1 MFQMKMD
8 KYVFKDLKTKKE
20 KQNLREFLR
29 HQTNAE
35 YGGYRMFDGTRSHLM
50 HNPNE
55 LSDLIFFLKEH
66 EKIKRKKI
74 SNFLE
79 IGFNS
84 GILNTILNKSFKF
97 EQIVAIDTFTSEI
110 SSTDLLAN
118 LKRKNLVLVCGSSN
132 KKENLQTIKK
142 FQPYDLIFVDG
153 SHEYNDVKKDLNN
166 YCKMLSDDG
175 ILVAHDI
182 HSLEFPGVNK
192 AWSEFKR
199 QNNFSY
205 KEFVNRKYFYVCG
218 VGLAIKKS

>member
-1 MFQMKMD
+1 MKMD
-8 KYVFKDLKTKKE
+8 KYIFKDLKTKKE
-20 KQNLREFLR
+20 KQNLMEFLR
-29 HQTNAE
+29 YQTNAE

-50 HNPNE
+50 HNPKE
-55 LSDLIFFLKEH
+55 LSDLIFFLKEY

-142 FQPYDLIFVDG
+142 FQPYDLIFVDA

>member
-1 MFQMKMD
+1 MKMD
-8 KYVFKDLKTKKE
+8 KYIFKDLKTKKE

-55 LSDLIFFLKEH
+55 LSDLIFFLKEY
-66 EKIKRKKI
+66 EKVKRKKI

>member
-1 MFQMKMD
+1 MKMD

-20 KQNLREFLR
+20 KHNLREFLR

-84 GILNTILNKSFKF
+84 GILNTILNKFFKF
-97 EQIVAIDTFTSEI
+97 EQIVVIDTFTAEI

>member
-1 MFQMKMD
+1 MKMD

-50 HNPNE
+50 HNPKE
-55 LSDLIFFLKEH
+55 LSDLIFFLKEY

-84 GILNTILNKSFKF
+84 GILNTILNKFFKF

-182 HSLEFPGVNK
+182 HSLEFPGVDK

>member
-1 MFQMKMD
+1 MKID
-8 KYVFKDLKTKKE
+8 KYVFRDLKTKKE
-20 KQNLREFLR
+20 KQNLGEFFR

-35 YGGYRMFDGTRSHLM
+35 YGGYRMFDSTRSHLM

-55 LSDLIFFLKEH
+55 LSDLIFFLKEY

-84 GILNTILNKSFKF
+84 GILNTILNKFFKF
-97 EQIVAIDTFTSEI
+97 EQIVVIDTFTSEI

-142 FQPYDLIFVDG
+142 FQPYDLIFVDA

-166 YCKMLSDDG
+166 YSKMLSDDG

-205 KEFVNRKYFYVCG
+205 KEFVNKKYFYVCG
-218 VGLAIKKS
+218 VGLAIKKP

>member
-1 MFQMKMD
+1 MKMD
-8 KYVFKDLKTKKE
+8 KYIFKDLKTKKE

-55 LSDLIFFLKEH
+55 LSDLIFFLKEY
-66 EKIKRKKI
+66 EKVKRKKI

-84 GILNTILNKSFKF
+84 GILNTILNKFFKF

>member
-1 MFQMKMD
+1 MKMD
-8 KYVFKDLKTKKE
+8 KYIFKDLKTKKE

-55 LSDLIFFLKEH
+55 LSDLIFFLKEY

-182 HSLEFPGVNK
+182 HSLEFPGVDK

>member
-1 MFQMKMD
+1 MKMD
-8 KYVFKDLKTKKE
+8 KYIFKDLKTKKE
-20 KQNLREFLR
+20 KHNLREFLR
-29 HQTNAE
+29 HQTNVE
-35 YGGYRMFDGTRSHLM
+35 YGGYRIFDGTRSHLM
-50 HNPNE
+50 HIPNE
-55 LSDLIFFLKEH
+55 LSDLIFFLKEY
-66 EKIKRKKI
+66 EKVKRKKI

-84 GILNTILNKSFKF
+84 GILNTILNKFFKF

-205 KEFVNRKYFYVCG
+205 KEFVNRKYYYVCG

>member
-1 MFQMKMD
+1 MKMD
-8 KYVFKDLKTKKE
+8 KYIFKDLKTKKE

-50 HNPNE
+50 HNPKE
-55 LSDLIFFLKEH
+55 LSDLIFFLKEY
-66 EKIKRKKI
+66 EKVKRKKI

-84 GILNTILNKSFKF
+84 GILNTILNKFFKF
-97 EQIVAIDTFTSEI
+97 EQIVVIDTFTSEI

-218 VGLAIKKS
+218 VGLAIKK

>member
-1 MFQMKMD
+1 MKMD
-8 KYVFKDLKTKKE
+8 KYIFKDLKTKKE
-20 KQNLREFLR
+20 KHNLREFLR
-29 HQTNAE
+29 HQTKAE

-55 LSDLIFFLKEH
+55 LSDLIFFLKEY
-66 EKIKRKKI
+66 EKVKRKKI

>member
-1 MFQMKMD
+1 MKID

-20 KQNLREFLR
+20 KHNLREFLR

-55 LSDLIFFLKEH
+55 LSDLIFFLKEY

-84 GILNTILNKSFKF
+84 GILNTILNKFFKF
-97 EQIVAIDTFTSEI
+97 EQIVVIDTFTYEI

-166 YCKMLSDDG
+166 YSKMLSDDG
-175 ILVAHDI
+175 ILVVHDI

>member
-1 MFQMKMD
+1 MKMD

-20 KQNLREFLR
+20 KHNLGEFFR

-55 LSDLIFFLKEH
+55 LSDLIFFLKEY
-66 EKIKRKKI
+66 EKVKRKKI

-166 YCKMLSDDG
+166 YSKMLSDDG

-205 KEFVNRKYFYVCG
+205 KEFVNKKYFYVCG
-218 VGLAIKKS
+218 VGLAIKKP

>member
-1 MFQMKMD
+1 MKMD

-20 KQNLREFLR
+20 KDTLREFLR

-55 LSDLIFFLKEH
+55 LSDLIFFLKEY
-66 EKIKRKKI
+66 EKVKRKKI

-84 GILNTILNKSFKF
+84 GILNTILNKSFKL

-199 QNNFSY
+199 QNNFRY

>member
-1 MFQMKMD
+1 
-8 KYVFKDLKTKKE
+8 
-20 KQNLREFLR
+20 
-29 HQTNAE
+29 
-35 YGGYRMFDGTRSHLM
+35 MFDGTRSHLM

-55 LSDLIFFLKEH
+55 LSDLIFFLKEY
-66 EKIKRKKI
+66 EKVKRKKI

-84 GILNTILNKSFKF
+84 GILNTILNKFFKF
-97 EQIVAIDTFTSEI
+97 EQIVVIDTFTTEI

>member
-1 MFQMKMD
+1 MKMD
-8 KYVFKDLKTKKE
+8 KYIFKDLKTKKE

-50 HNPNE
+50 HNPKE
-55 LSDLIFFLKEH
+55 LSDLIFFLKEY

-84 GILNTILNKSFKF
+84 GILNTILNKFFKF
-97 EQIVAIDTFTSEI
+97 EQIVVIDTFTSEI

-142 FQPYDLIFVDG
+142 FQPYDLIFVDA

-182 HSLEFPGVNK
+182 HSLEFSGVNK

>member
-1 MFQMKMD
+1 MKMD
-8 KYVFKDLKTKKE
+8 KYVFRDLKTKKE
-20 KQNLREFLR
+20 KNDLREFLR

-55 LSDLIFFLKEH
+55 LSDLIFFLKEY

-84 GILNTILNKSFKF
+84 GILNTILNKFFKF
-97 EQIVAIDTFTSEI
+97 EQIVVIDTFTYEI

-205 KEFVNRKYFYVCG
+205 KEFVNKKYFYVCG
-218 VGLAIKKS
+218 VGLAIKKP

>member
-1 MFQMKMD
+1 MKMD

-50 HNPNE
+50 HNPKE
-55 LSDLIFFLKEH
+55 LSDLIFFLKEY

-84 GILNTILNKSFKF
+84 GILNTILNKFFKF
-97 EQIVAIDTFTSEI
+97 EQIVVIDTFTSEI

-118 LKRKNLVLVCGSSN
+118 LKRKNLILVSGSSS

-142 FQPYDLIFVDG
+142 FQPYDLIFVDA

-182 HSLEFPGVNK
+182 HSLEFSGVNK

>member
-1 MFQMKMD
+1 MKMD
-8 KYVFKDLKTKKE
+8 KYIFKDLKTKKE
-20 KQNLREFLR
+20 KQDLREFLR

-55 LSDLIFFLKEH
+55 LSDLLFFLKEY
-66 EKIKRKKI
+66 EKVKRKKI

-84 GILNTILNKSFKF
+84 GILNTILNKFFKF

-199 QNNFSY
+199 QNNFRY

-218 VGLAIKKS
+218 VGLAIKK

>member
-1 MFQMKMD
+1 MKID
-8 KYVFKDLKTKKE
+8 KYVFRDLKTKKE
-20 KQNLREFLR
+20 KQNLGEFFR

-55 LSDLIFFLKEH
+55 LSELIFFLKER

-175 ILVAHDI
+175 ILVVHDI

-205 KEFVNRKYFYVCG
+205 KEFVNKKYFYVCG
-218 VGLAIKKS
+218 VGLAIKKP

>member
-1 MFQMKMD
+1 MKMD

-55 LSDLIFFLKEH
+55 LSDLIFFLKEY
-66 EKIKRKKI
+66 EKVKRKKI

-84 GILNTILNKSFKF
+84 GILNTILNKFFKF
-97 EQIVAIDTFTSEI
+97 EQIVVIDTFTSEI

-166 YCKMLSDDG
+166 YCKMLSDYG

-199 QNNFSY
+199 QNNFRY

-218 VGLAIKKS
+218 VGLAIKKP

>member
-1 MFQMKMD
+1 MKID

-20 KQNLREFLR
+20 KQNLGEFFR

-55 LSDLIFFLKEH
+55 LSDLIFFLKEY

-84 GILNTILNKSFKF
+84 GILNTILNKFFKF
-97 EQIVAIDTFTSEI
+97 EQIVVIDTFTYEI

-166 YCKMLSDDG
+166 YCKMLSDNG

-218 VGLAIKKS
+218 VGLAIKES

>member
-1 MFQMKMD
+1 MKID

-20 KQNLREFLR
+20 KHNLGEFFR

-55 LSDLIFFLKEH
+55 LSDLIFFLKEY
-66 EKIKRKKI
+66 EKVKRKKI

>member
-1 MFQMKMD
+1 MKMD
-8 KYVFKDLKTKKE
+8 KYVFRDLKTKKE
-20 KQNLREFLR
+20 KNDLREFLR

-55 LSDLIFFLKEH
+55 LSDLIFFLKEY
-66 EKIKRKKI
+66 EKVKRKKI

-166 YCKMLSDDG
+166 YSKMLSDDG

-199 QNNFSY
+199 QNNFRY

-218 VGLAIKKS
+218 VGLAIKKP